1 MSYAKII
8 DGQALAEKIKDNIVK
23 EILELNNNKPDCPHR
38 PNLGIILVGDREDSK
53 LYVSL
58 KEKEAEKIGID
69 THIYRCPEK
78 TKESEILE
86 IIDCLNKDELID
98 GILIQLPLPAGFD
111 PDKIIKTINPDKD
124 VDCFHPEN
132 LKIILGSCRSGHIL
146 SPVFSAVLEIL
157 DSINCQLKDKK
168 ICLIANSDIF
178 GKNLAKILA
187 CRGAKVKTIKASDKN
202 LDNETTQADILIT
215 AVGRPKFIKKEMVK
229 KEAVVIDI
237 GITKEDEKVY
247 GDVDF
252 TEVKNKASYITP
264 VPGGVGPLTIAML
277 FRNTLELYKN
287 KK

>member
-38 PNLGIILVGDREDSK
+38 PNLAVILVDEREDSK
-53 LYVSL
+53 LYVDL
-58 KEKEAEKIGID
+58 KEKEAKRVGID
-69 THIYRCPEK
+69 THIYRYPKNIPEK
-78 TKESEILE
+78 EILE
-86 IIDCLNKDELID
+86 IIECLNNDKLVD

-111 PDKIIKTINPDKD
+111 TDKIIKKINPAKD

-132 LKIILGSCRSGHIL
+132 LKIILGSCDHHHIL
-146 SPVFSAVLEIL
+146 SPVFSAVLKML
-157 DSINCQLKDKK
+157 ASINCQLKDRRVC
-168 ICLIANSDIF
+168 IIANSDIF
-178 GKNLAKILA
+178 GKSLAKILE
-187 CRGAKVKTIKASDKN
+187 CQGAEVKTIKADDKN
-202 LDNETTQADILIT
+202 LAKETLRADILIT
-215 AVGRPKFIKKEMVK
+215 AVGRPRFIKKEMVK

-237 GITKEDEKVY
+237 GITKKDKKIY

-252 TEVKNKASYITP
+252 AEVKNKASYITP